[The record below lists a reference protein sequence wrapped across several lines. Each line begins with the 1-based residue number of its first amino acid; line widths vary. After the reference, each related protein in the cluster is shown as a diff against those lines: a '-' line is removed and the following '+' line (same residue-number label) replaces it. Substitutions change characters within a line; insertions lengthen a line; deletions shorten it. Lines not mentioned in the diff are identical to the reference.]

1 MSLAILV
8 RETATTLSA
17 PDTSTKASCA
27 PMPSNLL
34 GFGLKAT
41 PLSVLTS
48 SQKTASNPAG
58 ALSPVPTAV
67 PPCGSRHS
75 RGNVASMRSI
85 PKAICWRKASNAWP
99 MVIGT
104 ASMRCVRPIF
114 TTSLKASALVAS
126 VSSSTSEGWKQAV
139 AEFEHRRE
147 MHHRRKAVV
156 RRLRAID
163 VIVRV
168 DRLARSE
175 GMPQQ
180 LVGPVGDHLVGIH
193 VRLRAGARLPDRQ
206 GEVSVEPA
214 LPDLPGRC
222 LDGIRQRGGQ
232 GAQAPVRPG
241 RRELLKA
248 EGADQGRGEALLADL
263 EERQRPLGLCA
274 PVAVGRNLDLAEGI
288 PLDAHLLSGHG
299 ILLGTLGR
307 SA

>member
-1 MSLAILV
+1 MRSHALELARV
-8 RETATTLSA
+8 RLEGDAAERAHLLAEDGIEACGRVEPGSDRRPALRQQAQPRERGLDALDPEGDLLPEGIERLAHGHRHGIHEVRA
-17 PDTSTKASCA
+17 PDLHHVLEGTRLGGQR
-27 PMPSNLL
+27 LL
-34 GFGLKAT
+34 EQT
-41 PLSVLTS
+41 E
-48 SQKTASNPAG
+48 
-58 ALSPVPTAV
+58 
-67 PPCGSRHS
+67 SR
-75 RGNVASMRSI
+75 
-85 PKAICWRKASNAWP
+85 
-99 MVIGT
+99 
-104 ASMRCVRPIF
+104 
-114 TTSLKASALVAS
+114 
-126 VSSSTSEGWKQAV
+126 KQAV

-163 VIVRV
+163 VVVRV

-193 VRLRAGARLPDRQ
+193 VRLGAGSRLPDRQ
-206 GEVSVEPA
+206 GEVVVEPS

-232 GAQAPVRPG
+232 GAQVPVRAGG
-241 RRELLKA
+241 RKLLKA

-263 EERQRPLGLCA
+263 EERQRPLGLRA
-274 PVAVGRNLDLAEGI
+274 PVAVGWNLDLAEGI

-299 ILLGTLGR
+299 MLLGTLGR